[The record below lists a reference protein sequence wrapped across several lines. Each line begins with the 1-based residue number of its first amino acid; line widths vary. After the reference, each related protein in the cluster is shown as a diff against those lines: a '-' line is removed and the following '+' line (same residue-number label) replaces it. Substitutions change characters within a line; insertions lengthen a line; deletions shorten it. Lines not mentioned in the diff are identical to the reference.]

1 MPEKKINWT
10 PQQKLAITQR
20 NSDILVTASAGTG
33 KTAVLSGRCVDIVSD
48 KSACPDVLSMLV
60 LTFTNAAAEQMRSR
74 IAEQLQ
80 DAITQTGD
88 RHLRQQL
95 MLLHGADIGTI
106 HSFCKKLITQH
117 FYKLGIDP
125 TFSVIE
131 ADEQRLLKSQALEQT
146 IDWAW
151 EQDNLVQAFSELLE
165 LRDLRTD
172 EGFLSGIIEISEYLD
187 GVVSRQNWYERAA
200 KLAETLNPFVTDLGD
215 KQKQIVTDKMRRI
228 LDRVCFA
235 QSVYRKENPRGD
247 WADKW
252 EQNPVRYITDCIKLS
267 KSGNWNKCA
276 ERIRN
281 FEKPKTFTPKDIAEP
296 IAKLVKDTVKN
307 AVDEFE
313 SLTNLAIL
321 NPEYLNVVGGTAG
334 LADKGFNRA
343 CQKIRQPL
351 SPGQRRD

>member
-1 MPEKKINWT
+1 
-10 PQQKLAITQR
+10 
-20 NSDILVTASAGTG
+20 
-33 KTAVLSGRCVDIVSD
+33 
-48 KSACPDVLSMLV
+48 
-60 LTFTNAAAEQMRSR
+60 MR
-74 IAEQLQ
+74 LQ
-80 DAITQTGD
+80 QTGD

-151 EQDNLVQAFSELLE
+151 EQDNLVQGFSELLE

-200 KLAETLNPFVTDLGD
+200 KLAETLNPFVTDLGE
-215 KQKQIVTDKMRRI
+215 KQKQIVADMMCRI

-267 KSGNWNKCA
+267 KSGNWDKCA

-281 FEKPKTFTPKDIAEP
+281 FEKPTIFTPKDIAEP

-313 SLTNLAIL
+313 SLTDLAIL

-334 LADKGFNRA
+334 LQTKVLIELVKKFDSLYRQAKDAINCMDFADLEHYALKLLAKDNSLEEGNTDSFRDRLVA
-343 CQKIRQPL
+343 STKIQIHL
-351 SPGQRRD
+351 RR